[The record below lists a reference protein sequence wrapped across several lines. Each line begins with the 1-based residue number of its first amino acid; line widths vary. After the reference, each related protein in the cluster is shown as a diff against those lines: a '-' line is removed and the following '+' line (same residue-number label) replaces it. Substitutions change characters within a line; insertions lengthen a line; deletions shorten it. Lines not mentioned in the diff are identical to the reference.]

1 LKQKNNKE
9 KKMNTLL
16 RSAIFPV
23 MEIPA
28 NFTLSKRT
36 NKISG
41 YLPENTGHK
50 FIVREDTGD
59 VLSCMTDEYK
69 LVTNET
75 VLKHANPII
84 EKSGGK
90 VKEVRMFANGA
101 KTTLKWHFPNG
112 KNEDLT
118 PEIIINNSY
127 NGTSGLN
134 ILAGAF
140 RLVCANGMII
150 GVVSQNYKNKHSVYN
165 IALND
170 IESVIK
176 ETVDKTKLIFTD
188 EFPILQENKI
198 SEKHIVKFLKMF
210 PMHAN
215 EIVTMALIAN
225 KPKTFWDLFNVGTNV
240 LSHNMNRSA
249 ESTHNIETSLYNT
262 MKKWALQSKKVARA

>member
-1 LKQKNNKE
+1 
-9 KKMNTLL
+9 MNTLL

-23 MEIPA
+23 KEIPA
-28 NFTLSKRT
+28 VGFVERT
-36 NKISG
+36 KTGSA
-41 YLPENTGHK
+41 YKSMENTGYK
-50 FIVREDTGD
+50 FIMREDTGD

-101 KTTLKWHFPNG
+101 KTTLKWHFPNEKVNIG

-170 IESVIK
+170 IESVIR
-176 ETVDKTKLIFTD
+176 ETIEKTKLIFTD

-249 ESTHNIETSLYNT
+249 ESTHNSETSLYNT
-262 MKKWALQSKKVARA
+262 MKKWALQSKRVARA

>member
-1 LKQKNNKE
+1 
-9 KKMNTLL
+9 MNTLL
-16 RSAIFPV
+16 TSAIFPV
-23 MEIPA
+23 KEVPA
-28 NFTLSKRT
+28 VAFPKVGKMGDSMNLIEPT
-36 NKISG
+36 G
-41 YLPENTGHK
+41 YK
-50 FIVREDTGD
+50 FIMREDTGD

-90 VKEVRMFANGA
+90 VKEVRIFANGA
-101 KTTLKWHFPNG
+101 KTTLKWHFPNEKVNIG

-170 IESVIK
+170 IESVIR
-176 ETVDKTKLIFTD
+176 ETVEKTKLIFTD

-210 PMHAN
+210 PMQAN
-215 EIVTMALIAN
+215 QIVTMALIAN
-225 KPKTFWDLFNVGTNV
+225 KPKTFWDLFNVGTSV

-262 MKKWALQSKKVARA
+262 MKKWALQSEKVARA

>member
-1 LKQKNNKE
+1 
-9 KKMNTLL
+9 MNTLL

-28 NFTLSKRT
+28 IGSPEGVGEMINST
-36 NKISG
+36 G
-41 YLPENTGHK
+41 YK

-75 VLKHANPII
+75 VLNHANPII

-101 KTTLKWHFPNG
+101 KTTLKWHFPNEKVNIG

-140 RLVCANGMII
+140 RLVCTNGMII
-150 GVVSQNYKNKHSVYN
+150 GVVSQNYKNKPSV
-165 IALND
+165 
-170 IESVIK
+170 
-176 ETVDKTKLIFTD
+176 
-188 EFPILQENKI
+188 
-198 SEKHIVKFLKMF
+198 
-210 PMHAN
+210 
-215 EIVTMALIAN
+215 
-225 KPKTFWDLFNVGTNV
+225 
-240 LSHNMNRSA
+240 
-249 ESTHNIETSLYNT
+249 
-262 MKKWALQSKKVARA
+262 

>member
-1 LKQKNNKE
+1 
-9 KKMNTLL
+9 MNTLL
-16 RSAIFPV
+16 RSSIFPV
-23 MEIPA
+23 KEVPA
-28 NFTLSKRT
+28 IT
-36 NKISG
+36 SG
-41 YLPENTGHK
+41 ADSELLETGYK
-50 FIVREDTGD
+50 FIIREDTGD
-59 VLSCMTDEYK
+59 ILSCMTDEYK

-101 KTTLKWHFPNG
+101 KTTLKWHFPNEKVNIG

-140 RLVCANGMII
+140 RLVCTNGMII

-170 IESVIK
+170 IESVIR
-176 ETVDKTKLIFTD
+176 ETVEKTKLIFTD

-210 PMHAN
+210 PMQAN
-215 EIVTMALIAN
+215 QIVTMALIAN

-240 LSHNMNRSA
+240 LTHHMSRNS
-249 ESTHNIETSLYNT
+249 ESTHTLENSLYGT
-262 MKKWALQSKKVARA
+262 MKKWALSEVGHA